1 MKRILSG
8 LLFLLPLLCWAQT
21 TSKPKDLNAVFDNV
35 IRKDTTLKIVRT
47 TIFPQRESASK
58 APKVLSYPTKYK
70 LYDSNLKSILDDT
83 SYSETDKIAFIK
95 NALADTSQDAFEYIN
110 GRSILFWRSSKE
122 ATQLIEQYFAS
133 KAFEHANYIYTK
145 YKHFEW
151 VTNNLFPQ
159 AYDSTIQYFN
169 KRDTL
174 TQKYPHEGRLVNV
187 LLKLGKEKEALHY
200 LEILINDCLKGKIE
214 PYALEIKAFPLFT
227 ETDPDENVFSHFCF
241 SNDPEIVEK
250 ATNLLFQLL
259 EAYDYETSSLYP
271 LTTFLNKGRLLKL
284 LSKRF
289 EHYVKVDFSK
299 LDSTKLTKED
309 RSLYYQVVPE
319 GNRFFSFM
327 YSNSL
332 LLGEVKGRAMWR
344 KFVETMPY
352 WDLYGQSFEM
362 SQMYILENTFRDTSL
377 TQQEMS
383 TILMQCKI
391 TEQFYTEAN
400 FYGTYKAR
408 FLRLL
413 CKAYPNKKVPKED
426 FNKLQLS
433 KILKYSYPLQIT
445 SYDLELVPY
454 KNTLTPTEAD
464 SLVHIVNTF
473 AKSVK
478 LTGLELTKKGYFAL
492 TRQSAIDCIFNFFT
506 KNNRMV
512 AFDAE
517 GASVPA
523 NYIELFEKEFEPI
536 LRKAGINNIEIS
548 QTTTRLDKHLFHYK
562 IYVKCGD
569 VTYMHELKEESTD
582 WYNQQR
588 LSKLINLC
596 LMQNKSVLRLVE
608 VNSGDQS
615 AYIILCEPRKL
626 KPFLT
631 KYGLASWAIT
641 TYDDFHNAGN

>member
-8 LLFLLPLLCWAQT
+8 LLFLLPLVCWAQT
-21 TSKPKDLNAVFDNV
+21 TSKPKDLNAVFDNA

-47 TIFPQRESASK
+47 TIFPQRESASR

-70 LYDSNLKSILDDT
+70 LYDSNLKGILEDT

-110 GRSILFWRSSKE
+110 GRSILFWRSSIE

-133 KAFEHANYIYTK
+133 KAFEHSNYIYTK
-145 YKHFEW
+145 YKHFEFI
-151 VTNNLFPQ
+151 TNSLYPQ
-159 AYDSTIQYFN
+159 AYDSIIQYFN

-174 TQKYPHEGRLVNV
+174 TQKYPYEGRLVHV
-187 LLKLGKEKEALHY
+187 LLKLGKEQEALHY
-200 LEILINDCLKGKIE
+200 LEILINDFLKRKIE
-214 PYALEIKAFPLFT
+214 TSALCIKAFPLFT
-227 ETDPDENVFSHFCF
+227 DTDPEENVFNHFCF

-259 EAYDYETSSLYP
+259 EAYDYETYTLYP
-271 LTTFLNKGRLLKL
+271 LTEFLDRGRHLKL

-289 EHYVKVDFSK
+289 EHYATVDFSP
-299 LDSTKLTKED
+299 LDSNKLND
-309 RSLYYQVVPE
+309 RNLYYKMVPE

-332 LLGEVKGRAMWR
+332 LLGEVKGREMWQ

-352 WDLYGQSFEM
+352 WDLYGQPFEM

-377 TQQEMS
+377 TQQEMR
-383 TILMQCKI
+383 TILMQCKK

-445 SYDLELVPY
+445 SYDLELVPH
-454 KNTLTPTEAD
+454 KTILTPTEAD

-478 LTGLELTKKGYFAL
+478 LTGIELTKKECFIL
-492 TRQSAIDCIFNFFT
+492 TRHSAAGCLFDFFT
-506 KNNRMV
+506 KNNRLV

-517 GASVPA
+517 GASVPT
-523 NYIELFEKEFEPI
+523 NYIELFEKEFEPV

-569 VTYMHELKEESTD
+569 ITYMHEFKEEGTD

-608 VNSGDQS
+608 VDSGDQS
-615 AYIILCEPRKL
+615 AYIILCEPRTL
-626 KPFLT
+626 KPLLT
-631 KYGLASWAIT
+631 KYGIASWAIT
-641 TYDDFHNAGN
+641 PYDDFYNAGN